1 MNYNIFSSSIVLL
14 INFIFQNLG
23 KYNLNNNLWL
33 SNPLGTIIALLFST
47 ILKNIIPENFIPLNL
62 IPLPSNLINL
72 ILKYSNILIFQNIFY
87 IILYNDFSFI
97 TPYYFLKAIIYII
110 IYIILNKIE
119 IPTKNKYKKIFNDL
133 LKSIIVII
141 IIELLYKNKLENS
154 NFLLMI
160 KIIIAFI
167 IYIALIKS
175 KIIKTI

>member
-1 MNYNIFSSSIVLL
+1 MNYNIFSPSIVLL

-72 ILKYSNILIFQNIFY
+72 ILKYSNILIYQNIFY

-97 TPYYFLKAIIYII
+97 TPYYFLKAIIYIHSM
-110 IYIILNKIE
+110 KF
-119 IPTKNKYKKIFNDL
+119 K
-133 LKSIIVII
+133 
-141 IIELLYKNKLENS
+141 
-154 NFLLMI
+154 
-160 KIIIAFI
+160 
-167 IYIALIKS
+167 
-175 KIIKTI
+175 